1 MLLDAAALFAPGSSS
16 ISLSPIE
23 CAALSS
29 SSWLSS
35 PCEMVFA
42 DMNSPGYEPAGL
54 HGRQEKA
61 AAEGWSLEKIMADL
75 DQLWAPT
82 EDDTFDADTH
92 L

>member
-35 PCEMVFA
+35 PCEMVVA

-54 HGRQEKA
+54 HGRQEKS
-61 AAEGWSLEKIMADL
+61 WSLEKIMADL
-75 DQLWAPT
+75 DQLWTPT